1 MPTIDELRQLTP
13 KDLDARVAELQRSL
27 FDMRSKHNTG
37 VLDSTADLTK
47 ARREIARCLTV
58 KRELEQ
64 KAQAAQAGKK
74 E

>member
-1 MPTIDELRQLTP
+1 MPTVNELRQLTP
-13 KDLDARVAELQRSL
+13 QDLDARVAELERSL
-27 FDMRSKHNTG
+27 FEMRSKHNTG

-47 ARREIARCLTV
+47 TRREIARCLTV